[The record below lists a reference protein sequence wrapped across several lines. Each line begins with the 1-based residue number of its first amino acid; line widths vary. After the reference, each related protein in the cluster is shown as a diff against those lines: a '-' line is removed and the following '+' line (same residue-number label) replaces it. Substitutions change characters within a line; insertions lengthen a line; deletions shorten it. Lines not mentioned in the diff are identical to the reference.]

1 MFGFGGGKGPSTA
14 AVLEALKV
22 VIDPDLHQDVVS
34 LGFVHD
40 VQVSRGVVSFEL
52 RLTTPACPAKE
63 TLNRQASEAVRA
75 LEGVTRVDVRLTAS
89 TRGAPKL
96 NDQLAASLGGVRNLI
111 AVASGKGGV
120 GKSATA
126 VNLAYALAARGA
138 KVGLL
143 DADIYGPSVQHMT
156 GVGAPAAKASGLMM
170 PPERDGIRMLSM
182 AMFVPASKPTLMR
195 GPRIA
200 SVIQQFLTGFD
211 WGQLDYLLIDY
222 PPGTG
227 DVQITLAQSV
237 PLTGAVM
244 VTTPQEVAL
253 IDVRKA
259 VAMFQT
265 LEVPVLG
272 VIETMSGFQCSH
284 CGTLHP
290 IFAAGGGRRV
300 AEEYGVPLLGQI
312 PLDPA
317 VVGSADAGRPVVLVQ
332 PDAPASVAYTVAAG
346 AVAAAVSVL
355 HAQSGQALESFELI
369 WRPEGR

>member
-1 MFGFGGGKGPSTA
+1 VFGFGASKGPDKQ
-14 AVLEALKV
+14 AVLDALKV
-22 VIDPDLHQDVVS
+22 VIDPDLHQDIVS
-34 LGFVHD
+34 LGFVQD
-40 VQVSRGVVSFEL
+40 VVCSRGVVSLEV

-63 TLNRQASEAVRA
+63 SLERQVRDAVAA
-75 LEGVTRVDVRLTAS
+75 LDGVAEVRVKMTAA

-96 NDQLAASLGGVRNLI
+96 NEQLEASLGGVRNLI

-126 VNLAYALAARGA
+126 VNVAYALAAAGA

-156 GVGAPAAKASGLMM
+156 GVGVPAAKVGGLVA

-182 AMFVPASKPTLMR
+182 AMFVPADRPTLMR

-200 SVIQQFLTGFD
+200 SVIQQFLTQFD
-211 WGQLDYLLIDY
+211 WGELDYLIIDY

-227 DVQITLAQSV
+227 DVQITLAQLV

-259 VAMFQT
+259 IAMFQT

-290 IFAAGGGRRV
+290 IFAEGGGQRV
-300 AEEYGVPLLGQI
+300 ATEFGLPLFGKV

-317 VVGSADAGRPVVLVQ
+317 VVASADSGRPVVLVQ
-332 PDAPASVAYTVAAG
+332 PDAPSSRVYRQAAG

-355 HAQSGQALESFELI
+355 HASKGSVLESFELV
-369 WRPEGR
+369 WRKGAP

>member
-1 MFGFGGGKGPSTA
+1 LFGFGGGKGPSTA

-22 VIDPDLHQDVVS
+22 VIDPDLHRDVVS

-259 VAMFQT
+259 VGMFQT

-332 PDAPASVAYTVAAG
+332 PDAPASVAYTAAAG